1 MCMCA
6 RPYGR
11 LGGAVLVA
19 RVLQMVSE
27 PTLALARTVAQMV
40 SEPTLA
46 LARTVAYGLAL
57 DVRSQATFSM
67 AYR

>member
-27 PTLALARTVAQMV
+27 PTLAV
-40 SEPTLA
+40 
-46 LARTVAYGLAL
+46 ARTVAYGLAL